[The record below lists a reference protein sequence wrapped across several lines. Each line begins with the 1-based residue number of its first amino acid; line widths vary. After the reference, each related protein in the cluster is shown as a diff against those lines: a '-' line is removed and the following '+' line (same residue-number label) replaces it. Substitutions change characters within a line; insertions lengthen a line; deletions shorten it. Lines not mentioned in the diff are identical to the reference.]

1 MVSQTKDSIGAV
13 LSRREGLNGPDQLH
27 LVGLKPREASEPV
40 PAGAHLMASTG
51 PVDTAYDQ
59 GYVTSSAFSPVLGH
73 AIALA
78 FLKGG
83 AERMGETL
91 RLVSPLTNVETLVEV
106 TSPHFIDPEG
116 DRQRA

>member
-1 MVSQTKDSIGAV
+1 MKPFRLQLLDSFG
-13 LSRREGLNGPDQLH
+13 NH
-27 LVGLKPREASEPV
+27 PRW
-40 PAGAHLMASTG
+40 PARDLLWKAL
-51 PVDTAYDQ
+51 
-59 GYVTSSAFSPVLGH
+59 L
-73 AIALA
+73 ALA